1 MKFISKT
8 YILLAI
14 IIGTAGF
21 NLFLLYMIQQ
31 EGTIESNSII
41 HANDIKVKV
50 SDVASYASSISAGNE
65 EDRDSLQDEVNEI
78 DLVFD
83 ALRKGGSINGQPVL
97 GVPNNIQPQFDTSY
111 NIWRIYKQS
120 AEIIQVESVFDPTV
134 RESLNYVLQKNG
146 ELVIL
151 TQDVVDEF
159 SSLDRDYRRHK
170 EISQELTTLVQEISA
185 DALLISIGEGEGAQE
200 SIQKN
205 RLLFEVGLR
214 KLLQIPLDDL
224 DLRGLMIDEQE
235 ILLEIPRENTSAL
248 KQLDPLWESIG
259 LRIEIIESNSLFSKN
274 FGTALNILNKERVT
288 LSSSLD
294 LLLLLWNDY
303 VDQKT
308 TQSQRIIQG
317 LTGVDISVFIL
328 VFIIIRKSLNPLAK
342 VTTAL
347 GRVKEGVYGEKIQV
361 TSNDEFGVLVDT
373 FNTMSETIL
382 QKTEEAKATDKAKD
396 EFLAMITHELKTP
409 LVPIQGYVDMMLQG
423 HLGDLNDKQKDRL
436 NIIKQNSGA
445 LLKLINDILDVQKL
459 ELNELKMTMD
469 KQSIEKTILDSI
481 ESQMPKVQLN
491 NISINYRETN
501 DVLINHD
508 KVRIIQV
515 LSNLI
520 DNSINAI
527 KTDEG
532 KIDITMVDLP
542 DEIKIAVN
550 DNGVGIPEDSL
561 KTIFK
566 KFYQIDSS
574 LTRETKGTGL
584 GLSICKG
591 IIEAHGGKLWAE
603 NNPHEGV
610 SIFFTIPKI
619 APKVQ

>member
-1 MKFISKT
+1 
-8 YILLAI
+8 
-14 IIGTAGF
+14 
-21 NLFLLYMIQQ
+21 
-31 EGTIESNSII
+31 
-41 HANDIKVKV
+41 
-50 SDVASYASSISAGNE
+50 
-65 EDRDSLQDEVNEI
+65 
-78 DLVFD
+78 
-83 ALRKGGSINGQPVL
+83 
-97 GVPNNIQPQFDTSY
+97 
-111 NIWRIYKQS
+111 
-120 AEIIQVESVFDPTV
+120 
-134 RESLNYVLQKNG
+134 
-146 ELVIL
+146 
-151 TQDVVDEF
+151 
-159 SSLDRDYRRHK
+159 
-170 EISQELTTLVQEISA
+170 
-185 DALLISIGEGEGAQE
+185 
-200 SIQKN
+200 
-205 RLLFEVGLR
+205 
-214 KLLQIPLDDL
+214 
-224 DLRGLMIDEQE
+224 
-235 ILLEIPRENTSAL
+235 
-248 KQLDPLWESIG
+248 
-259 LRIEIIESNSLFSKN
+259 
-274 FGTALNILNKERVT
+274 
-288 LSSSLD
+288 
-294 LLLLLWNDY
+294 
-303 VDQKT
+303 
-308 TQSQRIIQG
+308 
-317 LTGVDISVFIL
+317 
-328 VFIIIRKSLNPLAK
+328 
-342 VTTAL
+342 
-347 GRVKEGVYGEKIQV
+347 
-361 TSNDEFGVLVDT
+361 
-373 FNTMSETIL
+373 
-382 QKTEEAKATDKAKD
+382 
-396 EFLAMITHELKTP
+396 MITHELKTP

-469 KQSIEKTILDSI
+469 KQSIETTILSSI
-481 ESQMPKVQLN
+481 ESQMPKVNAN

-550 DNGVGIPEDSL
+550 DNGVGIPEGSL

-603 NNPHEGV
+603 NNPHVGV

>member
-31 EGTIESNSII
+31 EGTVESNAII

-50 SDVASYASSISAGNE
+50 SNVASFASSISAGNE
-65 EDRDSLQDEVNEI
+65 EDRVLLQDEVNDI
-78 DLVFD
+78 DSVFD
-83 ALRKGGSINGQPVL
+83 VLRTGGTINGQTVL
-97 GVPNNIQPQFDTSY
+97 GVPNDILPQFNKNY

-120 AEIIQVESVFDPTV
+120 AKTIQEESVFDPTV

-151 TQDVVDEF
+151 TQAVVDEL
-159 SSLDRDYRRHK
+159 STLDRDYRRHK
-170 EISQELTTLVQEISA
+170 VIAQDLTTLVQEISS
-185 DALLISIGEGEGAQE
+185 DALLISIGEGDTVHE
-200 SIQKN
+200 SIKTN
-205 RLLFEVGLR
+205 KLLFEVGLR

-224 DLRGLMIDEQE
+224 DLRGLNVDAQE
-235 ILLEIPRENTSAL
+235 NLLEIPRENTSAL
-248 KQLDPLWESIG
+248 KQLDPLWESIR

-274 FGTALNILNKERVT
+274 FGTALNSLNKDRVR

-294 LLLLLWNDY
+294 VLLGLWNDHI
-303 VDQKT
+303 DQKT
-308 TQSQRIIQG
+308 VQSQRIIQG
-317 LTGVDISVFIL
+317 LTGVDISVFIV

-347 GRVKEGVYGEKIQV
+347 ARVKEGVYGEKIQV

-373 FNTMSETIL
+373 FNVMSETIL

-436 NIIKQNSGA
+436 NIIKQNSGT

-459 ELNELKMTMD
+459 ELNELKMSMD
-469 KQSIEKTILDSI
+469 KQSIETTIINAI
-481 ESQMPKVQLN
+481 ESQMPKVN
-491 NISINYRETN
+491 SKNISINYRETN
-501 DVLINHD
+501 DVLVKHD
-508 KVRIIQV
+508 KDRIIQV

-520 DNSINAI
+520 DNAITAI
-527 KTDEG
+527 KSDAG
-532 KIDITMVDLP
+532 QIDVSMVDLP
-542 DEIKIAVN
+542 DEIKITVA
-550 DNGVGIPEDSL
+550 DNGIGIPENSL

-574 LTRETKGTGL
+574 LTREKEGTGL

-591 IIEAHGGKLWAE
+591 IIDAHGGKIWVE
-603 NNPHEGV
+603 NNSLGGV
-610 SIFFTIPKI
+610 TFFFTIPKN